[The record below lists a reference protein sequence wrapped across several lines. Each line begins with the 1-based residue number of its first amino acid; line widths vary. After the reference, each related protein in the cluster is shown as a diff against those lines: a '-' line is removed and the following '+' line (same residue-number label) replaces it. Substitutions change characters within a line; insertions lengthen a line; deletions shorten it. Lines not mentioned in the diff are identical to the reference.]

1 MADPPPTGSRYR
13 SFSSQDLLTAACLFL
28 GLAALFAFTRS
39 HWLDDWDSVNFAF
52 GLDDFD
58 VTKHW
63 PHPPGYPV
71 YIAAGKLVYG
81 VIADHAGA
89 LTLVSALS
97 GGAVASMFYV
107 LERRHSDWP
116 VALCATLIMALS
128 PLFWLQ
134 SGLALTDMFGM
145 VFVVAFLLVEGATT
159 TTPRGALIKRIACGL
174 IAGLSLG
181 ARPHITLLIVLYWC
195 LRAHRPFEVR
205 HFLTA
210 VLAFAVG
217 IAAWLIPA
225 TIATGGPQIY
235 WTATVGQFEWRFG
248 RPGVS
253 VLGTPITGEYLFA
266 RVLALIGSIGQAFGP
281 MHLTTSHIARRAALG
296 LLIIVPYIVFAW
308 RGASKTIARPYL
320 IASAVYLLMLFILL
334 PVRHLRY
341 FLPLSLVVGWSVS
354 GYLALFRRPV
364 VRALALAAFAAVTVL
379 PSFFLV
385 GGLGKVPP
393 PVAGLAWV
401 KANRPTAILY
411 SGSLRRH
418 ATYYW
423 PEGETISEPKT
434 EADCDQFRKSL
445 ASGRPVLSTN
455 SKLCGIDGTELVEF
469 KRDARIHDK
478 HHIIPIFEYGKGA
491 SSPG

>member
-1 MADPPPTGSRYR
+1 LMAV
-13 SFSSQDLLTAACLFL
+13 CLFA
-28 GLAALFAFTRS
+28 GLDVLFALTRS

-71 YIAAGKLVYG
+71 YIAAGKLVYS
-81 VIADHAGA
+81 VIADHASA
-89 LTLVSALS
+89 LTLVSSLS
-97 GGAVASMFYV
+97 GAAVASMFYL
-107 LERRHSDWP
+107 LERRDSDLP

-159 TTPRGALIKRIACGL
+159 TTPRGALLKRIACGL
-174 IAGLSLG
+174 IAGVSVG

-195 LRAHRPFEVR
+195 FRAHRPFAAR
-205 HFLTA
+205 HVLTA

-225 TIATGGPQIY
+225 CSATGGPQIY
-235 WTATVGQFEWRFG
+235 WTATVGQFEWRLD

-253 VLGTPITGEYLFA
+253 VLGAPITGDYLLA
-266 RVLALIGSIGQAFGP
+266 RILMLIGSIGQAFAP
-281 MHLTTSHIARRAALG
+281 IHLTEEHIARRGALG
-296 LLIIVPYIVFAW
+296 LLIIVPYVVFAW

-320 IASAVYLLMLFILL
+320 IASAIYLLMLFILL

-354 GYLALFRRPV
+354 GYLALFARPA
-364 VRALALAAFAAVTVL
+364 VRALALAALAAVTVL

-385 GGLGKVPP
+385 GALGKVPP

-401 KANRPTAILY
+401 KANRPDAILY

-418 ATYYW
+418 GEFYW
-423 PEGETISEPKT
+423 LEGKTVAEPKT
-434 EADCDQFRKSL
+434 VTDCIEFRKVL
-445 ASGRPVLSTN
+445 DSGRPVLSTN
-455 SKLCGIDGTELVEF
+455 AKLCGIDGTKLVEF
-469 KRDARIHDK
+469 KRDARVHDK
-478 HHIIPIFEYGKGA
+478 HHIIPIFAYSKGA
-491 SSPG
+491 GAPG

>member
-1 MADPPPTGSRYR
+1 MAESAPTVSRVR
-13 SFSSQDLLTAACLFL
+13 SWSARDALTAALLFL

-97 GGAVASMFYV
+97 GAAVAS
-107 LERRHSDWP
+107 LERRNSDWP

-145 VFVVAFLLVEGATT
+145 VFVVAFLLVEGVTT
-159 TTPRGALIKRIACGL
+159 ATPRGALVKRIACGL
-174 IAGLSLG
+174 IAGLSVG

-195 LRAHRPFEVR
+195 FRAHGPFAER
-205 HFLTA
+205 HVLTA

-225 TIATGGPQIY
+225 CVATGGPQIY
-235 WTATVGQFEWRFG
+235 WTATVGQFEWRIG

-253 VLGTPITGEYLFA
+253 VIGTEITGQYLFA
-266 RVLALIGSIGQAFGP
+266 RVLGLIGSIGQDFAP
-281 MHLTTSHIARRAALG
+281 MHLTDEHIARRGALG
-296 LLIIVPYIVFAW
+296 LLVIAPYVFFAW
-308 RGASKTIARPYL
+308 RGASKDVARPYL

-354 GYLALFRRPV
+354 GYRALFRRPA
-364 VRALALAAFAAVTVL
+364 VRALALAALAAFAVL
-379 PSFFLV
+379 PSFFLI
-385 GGLGKVPP
+385 GGLSKVPP
-393 PVAGLAWV
+393 PVAGLDWV
-401 KANRPTAILY
+401 KANRPNAILY

-418 ATYYW
+418 GEFYW
-423 PEGETISEPKT
+423 PEGKTVAEPKT
-434 EADCDQFRKSL
+434 EAECDEFRKAV

-455 SKLCGIDGTELVEF
+455 SQLCGIDGTKLVEF

-478 HHIIPIFEYGKGA
+478 HHIIPIFAYCKSAG
-491 SSPG
+491 SPG